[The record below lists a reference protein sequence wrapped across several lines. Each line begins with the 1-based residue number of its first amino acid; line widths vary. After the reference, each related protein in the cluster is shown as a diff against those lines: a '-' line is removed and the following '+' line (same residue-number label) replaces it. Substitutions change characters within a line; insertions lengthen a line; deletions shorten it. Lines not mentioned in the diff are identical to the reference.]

1 MKKRRHGKI
10 LSITALFL
18 ALVFMLPSCLN
29 ALKDGT
35 AGVSDLPTGQKAS
48 GKLPE
53 VYIDAEYGKEI
64 KSRTDYSNISIRF
77 ALNDTF
83 SEYTNT
89 YTDYDGGAAEL
100 RCRGNSSYGKEDLQ
114 AKNKYSYKLRLESK
128 ADLLGMGES
137 RHWYLLANWFDVTHM
152 RNKLAYDLSGA
163 LGMTYTESTWVVLYY
178 NGEYRGIY
186 SLVES
191 IRIDEGRI
199 ETFDWE
205 EYAED
210 IAHMYA
216 LDKNV
221 PKSVAEELTD
231 TMKND
236 LSWLTTQHLM
246 FEFIDSE
253 TYEVHT
259 VDIDLTEYFD
269 PDELD
274 FTSGYLIEYDG
285 RLDGDGTKW
294 RTKNKIPVVVDNPAT
309 LSTNPQMYEY
319 VQTLIQDFENALYSP
334 TFHNE
339 KGFHYSHYLD
349 VDSLVNFWNIW
360 NLFNNIEFGYLSLYY
375 YIDDGKIVFGPCWD
389 FDNASGN
396 IVTLNEK
403 WEKWNYWVEDRGNSS
418 HGWFSEIMGDPYFVA
433 LCQEKWYS
441 IRGEVDNMMAFL
453 DVYYN
458 YIGEEALRCYERN
471 GPRKNWY
478 LKSKNGG
485 VSYDFETDFQLL
497 KEWLT
502 NRINWIDEN
511 FSAPAVEVDNSG
523 FVRSEKIFVTPL
535 NSYANSPNNA
545 KYYGITPDYVIP
557 TSITEPLSIRIET
570 THTSSKT
577 VTVYLNGS
585 ILLGNKPLTDDVSAK
600 FNIDPSDL
608 RLDDGDINVL
618 YIVAYKSNGD
628 VRSVSSLILQ
638 ASK

>member
-1 MKKRRHGKI
+1 MARHGKFI
-10 LSITALFL
+10 SFVAISL
-18 ALVFMLPSCLN
+18 ALVFLLPSCLN
-29 ALKDGT
+29 ITEDVPAINEGET
-35 AGVSDLPTGQKAS
+35 ASR
-48 GKLPE
+48 KLPE

-64 KSRTDYSNISIRF
+64 KSKTDYSNISIRF
-77 ALNDTF
+77 ALNDIF
-83 SEYTNT
+83 AEYTNT
-89 YTDYDGGAAEL
+89 YTDADGGAAEL

-152 RNKLAYDLSGA
+152 RNKLAYDLSGE

-191 IRIDEGRI
+191 IRIGEGRV

-210 IAHMYA
+210 IAHIYEI
-216 LDKNV
+216 DNNV
-221 PKSVAEELTD
+221 PEHAAEELTAA
-231 TMKND
+231 MKND
-236 LSWLTTQHLM
+236 LSWLTTQHLT
-246 FEFIDSE
+246 FKYTDPE
-253 TYEVHT
+253 TYTNHT
-259 VDIDLTEYFD
+259 VDIDLTKYFD

-285 RLDGDGTKW
+285 RLHGEGTKW
-294 RTKNKIPVVVDNPAT
+294 KTTNNIPVVMDNPAS
-309 LSTNPQMYEY
+309 LSTNTEMYSY
-319 VQTLIQDFENALYSP
+319 VKTLIQDFENALYSP

-339 KGFHYSHYLD
+339 KGLHYSHYLD

-403 WEKWNYWVEDRGNSS
+403 WEKWDYWVEDRGNKSK
-418 HGWFSEIMGDPYFVA
+418 GWFSEIMGDPYFVA

-441 IRGEVDNMMAFL
+441 IRGEVDNMMASL
-453 DVYYN
+453 DVYRD
-458 YIGEEALRCYERN
+458 YIGAEALRCYERN
-471 GPRKNWY
+471 GPRTNWY
-478 LKSKNGG
+478 LKNKNGG

-502 NRINWIDEN
+502 NRINWIDKN
-511 FSAPAVEVDNSG
+511 FSVSHAQIDGSG
-523 FVRSEKIFVTPL
+523 FTRSEKLF
-535 NSYANSPNNA
+535 
-545 KYYGITPDYVIP
+545 ITP
-557 TSITEPLSIRIET
+557 TNASITVPENTSSYGAKPDYIIPSSIPDKISFRVLT
-570 THTSSKT
+570 THTSASSVK
-577 VTVYLNGS
+577 VYLNGD
-585 ILLGNKPLTDDVSAK
+585 ILLGHKPISTSTTAVFDVNK
-600 FNIDPSDL
+600 SDL
-608 RLDDGDINVL
+608 RIGEGELNTL
-618 YIVAYKSNGD
+618 FIVAYKANGEI
-628 VRSVSSLILQ
+628 RSVSSLTLR
-638 ASK
+638 ATK